1 MRNSLGVLKWK
12 KAFIYWYLEGITI
25 KLKFGISQLCLIAGG
40 FFRLPSGHT
49 VSILD
54 AWPDLLEL
62 PSGKRLGSY

>member
-1 MRNSLGVLKWK
+1 MEES
-12 KAFIYWYLEGITI
+12 IYILVSGGDNYQTKIRH
-25 KLKFGISQLCLIAGG
+25 FQLCLIAGG